1 LKKSRSVATV
11 VAGIALALTL
21 TGCNPPMP
29 PEVQAAIAEASYTC
43 VATETTANFSS
54 EFSDVAEELVSS
66 LGLNCPDML
75 VATSLEDAPIQIG
88 GTQTESLG
96 SAFVDV
102 PYAVDAG
109 VFAITSSF
117 GASAILTPSS
127 IEGILNGSIT
137 SWDDPQIVEDNFGAA
152 PLEGAITLVPQ
163 TSEAA
168 LAALKTWFKHY
179 TSRDLPGGLSA
190 ASTVSVEDYQD
201 LPEGSIAFM
210 PNSVLSQLALVAVM
224 PPMPAN
230 LATDTAVAPEGAM
243 PDFNSIQAGAS
254 QWKVSKTETAVKVE
268 FDFAKKPVPPLGFD
282 EAPTPYQIVF
292 PLDLRLYGEDNLGSR
307 AVARYLLRQDSQGSF
322 TSVAGLP
329 VSVRAEA
336 LAFVSL
342 GLPAPEPTDIPQ
354 Q

>member
-1 LKKSRSVATV
+1 MKKFRPVTSV
-11 VAGIALALTL
+11 VAGLVLALSL

-43 VATETTANFSS
+43 MAIDSTANFSP

-66 LGLNCPDML
+66 LGMNCPDMV
-75 VATSLEDAPIQIG
+75 VATSVEPAPIQIG
-88 GTQTESLG
+88 GAANSTSGEP
-96 SAFVDV
+96 FVDV

-117 GASAILTPSS
+117 GASAILSPES

-137 SWDDPQIVEDNFGAA
+137 SWDDPKIVEDNFGAA
-152 PLEGAITLVPQ
+152 PLEGQITLIPV
-163 TSEAA
+163 TSHAA
-168 LAALKTWFKHY
+168 LEALKIWFKHY
-179 TSRDLPGGLSA
+179 TSRELPSSLVAQSA
-190 ASTVSVEDYQD
+190 VSVADYQD

-210 PNSVLSQLALVAVM
+210 PNSVLSQLSLVALM

-230 LATDTAVAPEGAM
+230 IVTDAQSAPEGAL

-292 PLDLRLYGEDNLGSR
+292 PLDLRLYGDDNLGAR

-322 TSVAGLP
+322 TAVAGLP

-342 GLPAPEPTDIPQ
+342 GLPIPDPTDIPQ

>member
-1 LKKSRSVATV
+1 MKKFRSIASAA
-11 VAGIALALTL
+11 AGLILALSL

-43 VATETTANFSS
+43 VATETSANFSS
-54 EFSDVAEELVSS
+54 EFTDVAEELVSS
-66 LGLNCPDML
+66 LAMNCPEM
-75 VATSLEDAPIQIG
+75 VVTTSVESAPIQIG
-88 GTQTESLG
+88 ATSGASSG
-96 SAFVDV
+96 MPFVDV

-117 GASAILTPSS
+117 GASAILTPES

-137 SWDDPQIVEDNFGAA
+137 SWDDPKIVSDNFGAA

-163 TSEAA
+163 TSSAA
-168 LAALKTWFKHY
+168 LDALKTWFKHY
-179 TSRDLPGGLSA
+179 TSRELPDALQ
-190 ASTVSVEDYQD
+190 ASPSVSVDNYQD

-210 PNSVLSQLALVAVM
+210 PNSVLSQLSLMAVM

-230 LATDTAVAPEGAM
+230 LATDLNAAPEGAM

-254 QWKVSKTETAVKVE
+254 QWEVSKTETAVKVE

-282 EAPTPYQIVF
+282 EAPTPYQVVF
-292 PLDLRLYGEDNLGSR
+292 PLDLRLYGDDTLGSR

-322 TSVAGLP
+322 TAVAGLP

-336 LAFVSL
+336 LAFVSV
-342 GLPAPEPTDIPQ
+342 GLPIPDPTDIPQ
-354 Q
+354 N